1 MLSTGPELLRGG
13 GGDPE
18 PGQLGA
24 EHLQPLHEGP
34 ELGVHCHRDRSPL
47 PAAWL
52 APNPGQGSLQGALS
66 RGVWG
71 PRAPQHGKGRTQ
83 GVYRNSLWGHPA
95 RPPPATNQL
104 SLLPV
109 PRRLPLLLVGSRA
122 PVSLRSPWPSQQ
134 RQPQRHLGPSV
145 GSINPPGS
153 APRRGQSCTEQRAAR
168 AEPPTLAASLG
179 HAGPSCPE
187 VGGGGSWGT
196 QPPGSPSLQP
206 PLGHGFSE
214 DVSREEDRAWPG
226 RHKPRFRRLFLTLA
240 V

>member
-1 MLSTGPELLRGG
+1 MCYLQPRAPAGG
-13 GGDPE
+13 RGDPE

-34 ELGVHCHRDRSPL
+34 ELGGHCHRDRSPL

-109 PRRLPLLLVGSRA
+109 PLETSSPARGQPCPRFSPQ
-122 PVSLRSPWPSQQ
+122 PWPSQQ
-134 RQPQRHLGPSV
+134 RQPQRPLGPSV

-168 AEPPTLAASLG
+168 ARAPHT
-179 HAGPSCPE
+179 
-187 VGGGGSWGT
+187 GSQPGT
-196 QPPGSPSLQP
+196 
-206 PLGHGFSE
+206 
-214 DVSREEDRAWPG
+214 
-226 RHKPRFRRLFLTLA
+226 RRTVLP
-240 V
+240 